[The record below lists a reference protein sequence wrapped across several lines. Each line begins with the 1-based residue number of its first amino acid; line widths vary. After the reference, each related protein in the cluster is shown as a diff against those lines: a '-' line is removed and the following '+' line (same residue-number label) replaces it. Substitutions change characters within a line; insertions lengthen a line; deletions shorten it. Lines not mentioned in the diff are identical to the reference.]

1 MQTTQVRTM
10 NTGICRLYALGILML
25 MIVLSMPA
33 TASTAVESVRIWP
46 APDHTRLVLDVGG
59 AVDHNIFSL
68 VGPSRLVIDLKD
80 SRLKADFDALDLSG
94 SPIRRI
100 RSAPR
105 NGSDLRVVL
114 DLKKDIKPRS
124 FQLQPNQQ
132 YGHRLVVDLIEE
144 GARKARQEAQP
155 TVTESVNGKRDI
167 VVVVDAGHGGEDPGA
182 IGPRGT
188 HEKDV
193 VLNMSRTLAD
203 MINLKPGYTAKLT
216 RTGDYYIDLRSRTI
230 LARKHN
236 ADLFVSVHA
245 DAFRTPQPRGASVF
259 ALSQRGATSETARWL
274 AQSEN
279 RSDLIGGSG
288 GVSLEGRD
296 EMLAGV
302 LLDLSMTASINSSL
316 GVGSTILD
324 RLGNVAKL
332 HKKGVEQAAF
342 AVLKSPDI
350 PSILVEAG
358 FISNPREEKNLSNS
372 AYQRKLSEAVFRGID
387 DYFRKTPPPGT
398 LLAWQKRNGEG
409 QVSQY
414 RIQRGDT
421 LSGVARR
428 MQTTVS
434 ELMHYNGLNNDRVMV
449 GQTLRI
455 PAS

>member
-1 MQTTQVRTM
+1 MK
-10 NTGICRLYALGILML
+10 TGLCWLRRAGAALLMVAAL
-25 MIVLSMPA
+25 PLNAGVN
-33 TASTAVESVRIWP
+33 VESVRIWP
-46 APDHTRLVLDVGG
+46 APDHTRLVLDVGD
-59 AVDHNIFSL
+59 AIEHNVFSL
-68 VGPSRLVIDLKD
+68 SGPSRLVIDLKN
-80 SRLKADFDALDLSG
+80 SSLKANFDSLDLSG

-105 NGSDLRVVL
+105 NGTDLRVVL
-114 DLKKDIKPRS
+114 DLKSDIKPRS
-124 FQLQPNQQ
+124 FQLEPNQQ

-155 TVTESVNGKRDI
+155 TVTASANGKRDI
-167 VVVVDAGHGGEDPGA
+167 VVVIDAGHGGEDPGA

-188 HEKDV
+188 REKDV
-193 VLNMSRTLAD
+193 VLSMARTLAD
-203 MINLKPGYTAKLT
+203 MIEQKPGYTARLT

-274 AQSEN
+274 AKSEN
-279 RSDLIGGSG
+279 RSDLIGGAG

-296 EMLAGV
+296 DMLAGV

-316 GVGSTILD
+316 GVGSTILEQ
-324 RLGNVAKL
+324 LGGVAKL
-332 HKKGVEQAAF
+332 HKSGVEQAAF

-350 PSILVEAG
+350 PSVLVEAG
-358 FISNPREEKNLSNS
+358 FISNPTEEKNLGS
-372 AYQRKLSEAVFRGID
+372 AAYRRKLSEAVFRGID
-387 DYFRKTPPPGT
+387 DYFTKTPPPGT
-398 LLAWQKRNGEG
+398 LLAWQKHNGNVTS
-409 QVSQY
+409 QASQY

-434 ELMHYNGLNNDRVMV
+434 ELMQYNGLNNDRVMV
-449 GQTLRI
+449 GQTIRI

>member
-1 MQTTQVRTM
+1 
-10 NTGICRLYALGILML
+10 L
-25 MIVLSMPA
+25 
-33 TASTAVESVRIWP
+33 E
-46 APDHTRLVLDVGG
+46 
-59 AVDHNIFSL
+59 
-68 VGPSRLVIDLKD
+68 
-80 SRLKADFDALDLSG
+80 
-94 SPIRRI
+94 
-100 RSAPR
+100 
-105 NGSDLRVVL
+105 
-114 DLKKDIKPRS
+114 
-124 FQLQPNQQ
+124 PNQQ

-144 GARKARQEAQP
+144 GARKAREEAQP
-155 TVTESVNGKRDI
+155 TVTESRNGKRDI

-188 HEKDV
+188 REKDV
-193 VLNMSRTLAD
+193 VLSMARTLAD
-203 MINLKPGYTAKLT
+203 LIEKEPGYTARLT

-279 RSDLIGGSG
+279 RSDLIGGAG
-288 GVSLEGRD
+288 GVSLDGRD
-296 EMLAGV
+296 DMLAGV

-316 GVGSTILD
+316 GVGNTILNQ
-324 RLGNVAKL
+324 LGGVAKL

-358 FISNPREEKNLSNS
+358 FISNPTEEKNLGS
-372 AYQRKLSEAVFRGID
+372 AGYRRKLSEAVFRGID
-387 DYFRKTPPPGT
+387 DYFSKTPPPGT
-398 LLAWQKRNGEG
+398 LLAWQKRNGDG
-409 QVSQY
+409 SSQASQY

-428 MQTTVS
+428 MQTSVS
-434 ELMHYNGLNNDRVMV
+434 RLMQYNGLNNDRVMV
-449 GQTLRI
+449 GQTIRI